1 MRITQAIDAYQFV
14 SKYQLISKQLRFK
27 IIADLE
33 ERLDQIE
40 KLGVNEE
47 YDYIDFFYQD
57 ILEDIYD
64 LLYKYED
71 FGETYEDENW
81 LYLNLELCNIYD
93 EEHFAFTDL
102 LNCIFRN
109 ADVINFSMTQAD
121 YYKFCHKKVLRQ
133 ITDEVAYRPGNIGF
147 ENTRDHFYA
156 LCMNY

>member
-1 MRITQAIDAYQFV
+1 MRIAQAIDAYEFV

-40 KLGVNEE
+40 KIEDLDEIDYF
-47 YDYIDFFYQD
+47 YDD

-64 LLYKYED
+64 LLYRYED

-81 LYLNLELCNIYD
+81 LYLNLELCYIWD
-93 EEHFAFTDL
+93 EKHFAFTDL
-102 LNCIFRN
+102 LNCIFRS
-109 ADVINFSMTQAD
+109 AEILSFQFSQAD

-133 ITDEVAYRPGNIGF
+133 ITEEVAYRPGNIGF

-156 LCMNY
+156 MCMNY